1 MSLPLSPRSQAIA
14 DFIAALDGFPAL
26 QGPRVRLRG
35 PRADDDA
42 ALFAIFADARV
53 ARYWSRPP
61 MQDIGEARERIAQI
75 RTSMDERK
83 LINWMIAD
91 ESDAVVGTCTLFGFD
106 PAHRRAELGYAL
118 HPDHWGRGLASEAA
132 TLALDWAVDAAGF
145 HRIDAS
151 IDPDNLAS
159 RTLLHRLG
167 FLTEGVQ
174 RESFFVGDR
183 VTDSELLG
191 LLAGDWRRR
200 RENAATAAAR

>member
-1 MSLPLSPRSQAIA
+1 MSQPLSPRSQAIA
-14 DFIAALDGFPAL
+14 DFIAALDGFPLL

-35 PRADDDA
+35 PRADDAA
-42 ALFAIFADARV
+42 ALFAIFGDVRV

-75 RTSMDERK
+75 QASMDERK
-83 LINWMIAD
+83 LINWAIAD
-91 ESDAVVGTCTLFGFD
+91 ETDALVGTCTLFAFD
-106 PAHRRAELGYAL
+106 PAHRRAEIGYAL

-132 TLALDWAVDAAGF
+132 TLALDWAVGTVGF

-159 RTLLHRLG
+159 RALLHRLG
-167 FLTEGVQ
+167 FVTEGRQ

-191 LLAGDWRRR
+191 LLASDWRQRR
-200 RENAATAAAR
+200 GSALAAAR